1 MRVIAGLGNPGP
13 EYAETRHNVGFRV
26 VELLAGNLGAKL
38 GEATCSA
45 RWGVTDFGDDEDVA
59 LAMPQ
64 TFMNV
69 CGKSVRCVLT
79 SLNVGPADLVVVHD
93 DLDLPLGAVRVK
105 DGGGAGGHNGVA
117 SVIEALSSDVFTR
130 VRLGIGRPPGKMDPA
145 DFVLEQFRAEE
156 LEEVE
161 YMIPSAG
168 QAVAHILEHGVA
180 SAMNEY
186 NTRGD

>member
-1 MRVIAGLGNPGP
+1 MRVVAGLGNPGP
-13 EYAETRHNVGFRV
+13 EYAQTRHNMGFRV
-26 VELLAGNLGAKL
+26 VELLAANLGAKL

-45 RWGVTDFGDDEDVA
+45 RWGVTDFGDEVDVA

-69 CGKSVRCVLT
+69 CGRSVACVM
-79 SLNVGPADLVVVHD
+79 SSVNVEAGDLIVVHD
-93 DLDLPLGAVRVK
+93 DMDLPLGAVRVK

-117 SVIEALSSDVFTR
+117 SVIEALGREDFVR

-145 DFVLEQFRAEE
+145 EFVLERFKPDE

-168 QAVAHILEHGVA
+168 QAVAHILERGVA
-180 SAMNEY
+180 GAMNEY
-186 NTRGD
+186 NTRE